1 MQRLLLILVSVF
13 AIAAAPKRATPTP
26 ATPDPSA
33 TGNSK
38 LVHPGPNGK
47 LVYEPYTDQGDTI
60 PDFSNCGYM
69 GGGVRIPN
77 VATKITL
84 RPETGGVDDTPRIQ
98 QAIDEI
104 AAMPLGADGFRG
116 ALVLSR
122 GYYRIG
128 GSLKIHAN
136 GIILRGEGSGEG
148 GTVLTAIGNKP
159 RAMITVASEAK
170 QVILESK
177 ESPDVTDEYVPVGAR
192 SLHIADAS
200 HLRVG
205 DTII

>member
-69 GGGVRIPN
+69 GGGVKIPD
-77 VATKITL
+77 VAAKITV
-84 RPETGGVDDTPRIQ
+84 RPESGSGDDTQRIQ
-98 QAIDEI
+98 QAIDQI
-104 AAMPLGADGFRG
+104 ATMPAGPDGFRG
-116 ALVLSR
+116 ALVLAR

-128 GSLKIHAN
+128 GSLKMH
-136 GIILRGEGSGEG
+136 
-148 GTVLTAIGNKP
+148 
-159 RAMITVASEAK
+159 
-170 QVILESK
+170 
-177 ESPDVTDEYVPVGAR
+177 
-192 SLHIADAS
+192 
-200 HLRVG
+200 
-205 DTII
+205 